1 MENDLKII
9 ELTKGYK
16 VIVDSDNYDEL
27 LKYKW
32 YANCVSNLIY
42 AYRTIRVGPRKQ
54 GKKIT
59 IAMHREIV
67 LAKKGDFVDHKNG
80 NTLDNRKTNLRICTP
95 TQNSRNHNGRQ
106 KKRKYSSFKG
116 VKKNLNCKTWS
127 ARITVDRK
135 SIYLGSFKTEKEAA
149 LKYNEAALFY
159 FKEFA
164 RINVIK

>member
-67 LAKKGDFVDHKNG
+67 LAKKDESHDGIFDERFGEGCV
-80 NTLDNRKTNLRICTP
+80 
-95 TQNSRNHNGRQ
+95 
-106 KKRKYSSFKG
+106 
-116 VKKNLNCKTWS
+116 
-127 ARITVDRK
+127 
-135 SIYLGSFKTEKEAA
+135 
-149 LKYNEAALFY
+149 Y
-159 FKEFA
+159 FC
-164 RINVIK
+164 RDY